1 MKKVIGAVVAASL
14 VAGVAFADVAVKL
27 NAKLATS
34 MYHSVKPDGGDT
46 QTTTFDLNGANG
58 HGGSGAN
65 AECVTFEASGENAGA
80 VLAIKATNDAGKTQ
94 YYVNGDK
101 LQKLKSGSTTEYED
115 AEISTADL
123 KIDNKYYGWMKFGAL
138 NLTFGKFDSRFAQR
152 YNTTAGSDGL
162 LDSDSIAK
170 YGNALLKVNKKDA
183 LTLDANNISTIGN
196 AKVVSLVADYTVD
209 AGDGKLLLKAGL
221 LSNEYK
227 KETNSTQAAGYVFSG
242 AYQSEPVDIE
252 AFVKLPK
259 EKQTIFGAYVAPK
272 VMAELPLAFGF
283 TYGKDDNDGN
293 TKGTAYAV
301 DARVGYVIN
310 DQAKISS
317 VIKYESVKP
326 DSGSDDTALVV
337 AVEGSYIVN
346 DLATVFADVGYYN
359 YDLDSGNAVKDKCVI
374 KFRPGVVLNAGKS
387 ASITA
392 ALQYDNWTKTS
403 AGETKTEMSIPVI
416 FKVAL

>member
-1 MKKVIGAVVAASL
+1 MAASL

-46 QTTTFDLNGANG
+46 KTTTFDLNGANA

-65 AECVTFEASGENAGA
+65 AECVTFEAKGENAGA
-80 VLAIKATNDAGKTQ
+80 VLAIKATNDAGSTQ
-94 YYVNGDK
+94 YYAGGDK
-101 LQKLKSGSTTEYED
+101 LQKLKANSTTEYED

-123 KIDNKYYGWMKFGAL
+123 KIDNKYYGWMSFGAL

-170 YGNALLKVNKKDA
+170 YGLALLDSKNY
-183 LTLDANNISTIGN
+183 TSDANNISTIKNGR
-196 AKVVSLVADYTVD
+196 VVSLVADYTVD

-227 KETNSTQAAGYVFSG
+227 KEDKKTQAAGYVFSG
-242 AYQSEPVDIE
+242 AYQSDVFDAE

-259 EKQTIFGAYVAPK
+259 DKVTVFGLYAAPK

-283 TYGKDDNDGN
+283 TYGKDDNEG
-293 TKGTAYAV
+293 TAKGTAYAV

-310 DQAKISS
+310 DQAKLSS
-317 VIKYESVKP
+317 VIKYESQKP
-326 DSGSDDTALVV
+326 DSGSADTALVV

-359 YDLDSGNAVKDKCVI
+359 YDLDSGNAVKDKCAI

-387 ASITA
+387 ASVTA
-392 ALQYDNWTKTS
+392 ALQYDNWTKTTAS
-403 AGETKTEMSIPVI
+403 NTKTEMSIPVI